1 MKTLI
6 PALLCLLSSVSYSQ
20 QRLGFEVSSR
30 LEDLSF
36 TTNFMKVVDD
46 GFIVGAGLMI
56 QGRYLGY
63 GEATNDQLHN
73 PFSFVP
79 DTIRE
84 NGNTYSLKDYGSH
97 SGMAFCLQGLI
108 GYFHEFSDFH
118 GLRFNL
124 SIRGGVAKTEVYAKY
139 HSFTDSK
146 YNYKMYQG
154 WTPYTA
160 VCPEIYHT
168 LRQSNKWTFYYGV
181 RYPFYFNF
189 EPYTPHYSTDI
200 YHDSRIEVAIGLTRS
215 IGKCETE

>member
-6 PALLCLLSSVSYSQ
+6 PILFCFTTFTSYAQ
-20 QRLGFEVSSR
+20 QRIGFEISSR

-36 TTNFMKVVDD
+36 TTNFMKVIDD
-46 GFIVGAGLMI
+46 DFIVGAGLMI

-63 GEATNDQLHN
+63 GEALKGQLHN

-79 DTIRE
+79 DTVVE
-84 NGNTYSLKDYGSH
+84 NGNTYTLKDYGSS
-97 SGMAFCLQGLI
+97 SGIAFCPQVILGW
-108 GYFHEFSDFH
+108 FHEFSAFH
-118 GLRFNL
+118 GIRFNF
-124 SIRGGVAKTEVYAKY
+124 SIRGGLARTSVNAKY

-146 YNYKMYQG
+146 YNYNVYLG
-154 WTPYTA
+154 WAPYA
-160 VCPEIYHT
+160 AMCPELYHT

-189 EPYTPHYSTDI
+189 QPYTPYYSADI
-200 YHDSRIEVAIGLTRS
+200 YHTSKIEVAIGLTRA